1 MPPGLHLGSRV
12 RSYCSVC
19 IEVYLAGQRVFIP
32 VLCHSVAQGLS
43 CLANILFPTFAAG
56 DDIYYLRASVAKVTQ
71 YPERSMVSGT
81 DDCMRV
87 FHHAACS
94 AADNIAFHVN
104 RWQFSVVQCW
114 WKDTCKVVVQTR
126 SGWSRLSSSH
136 EYVVCCFANGVAH

>member
-32 VLCHSVAQGLS
+32 VLRHSVAQGLS

-94 AADNIAFHVN
+94 AADNIAFRVY

-114 WKDTCKVVVQTR
+114 WKEARVKLLSKLGLAGPGKAALTSMLCVVLPTV
-126 SGWSRLSSSH
+126 
-136 EYVVCCFANGVAH
+136 